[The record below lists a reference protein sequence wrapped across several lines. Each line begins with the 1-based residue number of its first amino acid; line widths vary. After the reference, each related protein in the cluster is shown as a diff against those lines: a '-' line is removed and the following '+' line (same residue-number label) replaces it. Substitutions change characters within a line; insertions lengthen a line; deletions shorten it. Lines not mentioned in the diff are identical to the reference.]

1 MRTIILFSLLIVCCI
16 CSGAE
21 LCAEGI
27 LIGEGEIEFY
37 LDVASLPT
45 GGEKTLELL
54 QIAIPSKE
62 VEYKEKDGRYH
73 AAVRVKIK
81 LYDGEVI
88 LYQKGYVIRD
98 EREAP
103 PVGEDLSTFFFLID
117 SCYVRPGDYQ
127 LDVEVADVQRRK
139 TTLFG
144 LLGKKY
150 VSSSLQNAYVNVRPF
165 PLERMALGEPVLIWS
180 MKPRRGDVEYVP
192 NPIQVYGLKNDTL
205 SVFARAY
212 VPALTGTDS
221 IEVYITVVNKAGEV
235 QGEEYFKTVV
245 VDRHANIFGSFDL
258 NTYPSGTYRILIDAF
273 DTAGTRATAG
283 KDFSV
288 AWELLNWQKPRRDV
302 IVEARILLS
311 NEEFEAFQRM
321 SIGDQESMLNAF
333 WKNMDPTPHTAVN
346 EKYETFVGRV
356 RYADSYYGGE
366 ARGAL
371 TDRGL
376 IYIRYGQPDE
386 IVSQNMPK
394 TREDMTEA
402 MEKLEDEYKV
412 IAFGSNRGPGLQE
425 YPKIQSRSVKGS
437 RMSDGKPFRG
447 VGMDSGAFELWMYNL
462 RGEPLL
468 ERDRIMTVQTGLR
481 FLFVDKDGVGDYR
494 LIGTSEELQ
503 ETE

>member
-1 MRTIILFSLLIVCCI
+1 MRTIIFLSLITVCCI
-16 CSGAE
+16 CSVAG
-21 LCAEGI
+21 LHAEGV
-27 LIGEGEIEFY
+27 LIGEGEIEFF
-37 LDVASLPT
+37 LDVVSLPT
-45 GGEKTLELL
+45 GGAKTLQLF

-62 VEYKEKDGRYH
+62 VEYREKDGRYH

-81 LYDGEVI
+81 LYSGEEVAC
-88 LYQKGYVIRD
+88 QRGYVIRD

-117 SCYVRPGDYQ
+117 SCYVQPGDYQ
-127 LDVEVADVQRRK
+127 LDVDVADQQRREK
-139 TTLFG
+139 TLFG

-150 VSSSLQNAYVNVRPF
+150 VSSSLENVYVNVRQF
-165 PLERMALGEPVLIWS
+165 ALERMALGEPILIWS
-180 MKPRRGDVEYVP
+180 MKPRRGNVEFVP

-205 SVFARAY
+205 SVFAQAC
-212 VPALTGTDS
+212 VPASVGTDS
-221 IEVYITVVNKAGEV
+221 IEVNIAVIDKAGEV
-235 QGEEYFKTVV
+235 QGEEYRKVCV
-245 VDRHANIFGSFDL
+245 VDGRANIFGSFDL
-258 NTYPSGTYRILIDAF
+258 NTYPSGTYRVLIDAF
-273 DTAGTRATAG
+273 DEAGARVSTG

-288 AWELLNWQKPRRDV
+288 AWELMNWQKPRRDV

-311 NEEFEAFQRM
+311 NEEFETFQRM
-321 SIGDQESMLNAF
+321 SIGDQESMLNGF
-333 WKNMDPTPHTAVN
+333 WKNLDPTPQTAVN
-346 EKYETFVGRV
+346 EKYDAFVGRV
-356 RYADSYYGGE
+356 RYADTYFGGE
-366 ARGAL
+366 VRGAL
-371 TDRGL
+371 TDRGQ

-386 IVSQNMPK
+386 IVSQNVPK

-425 YPKIQSRSVKGS
+425 YPKIQSRSYGGS

-481 FLFVDKDGVGDYR
+481 FLFVDKDGVGNYR
-494 LIGTSEELQ
+494 LMGTSEELQ